1 MFALQT
7 TSSGTSLD
15 SLLACRVSRKEMSV
29 LIKRALC
36 KEFLAFYVTVTKLA
50 LNRFGLILVKKDF
63 RGLQFFKNLYSGSR
77 VVWA

>member
-1 MFALQT
+1 
-7 TSSGTSLD
+7 
-15 SLLACRVSRKEMSV
+15 MSV

-50 LNRFGLILVKKDF
+50 LNRFVLILVQKDF

-77 VVWA
+77 VLFGHDGFWSFQNPTIVRVGRS